1 MSNHI
6 VDTDLFQAVFR
17 MIEKEN
23 EDSYLVKKLGER
35 AEIVQLDPEAFALD
49 FGNGFLISIKGDLEV
64 YHIHSTNPLVYCN
77 NEDAT
82 TKLSGDRVYF
92 YLKRILDLVMFGR

>member
-23 EDSYLVKKLGER
+23 EDQYLVKTL
-35 AEIVQLDPEAFALD
+35 AEKAVITQLEPEVFSLN
-49 FGNGFLISIKGDLEV
+49 FGNGFIVSIVGDLEI
-64 YHIHSTNPLVYCN
+64 YRLISTNPLVYCN
-77 NEDAT
+77 GEDES

-92 YLKRILDLVMFGR
+92 YLKRILDLVRYGR